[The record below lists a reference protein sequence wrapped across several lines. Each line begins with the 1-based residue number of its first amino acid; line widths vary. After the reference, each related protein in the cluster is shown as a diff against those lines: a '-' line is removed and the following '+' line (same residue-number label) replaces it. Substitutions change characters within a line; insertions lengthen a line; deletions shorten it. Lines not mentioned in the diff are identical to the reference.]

1 MKGQAV
7 YLYAFDV
14 ANEIATERIRE
25 ILCAKPFP
33 FEIRMGKT
41 IPKDVP
47 LYRPL
52 TIALPPRE
60 ADSNVGRVTLK
71 PFVKIFDLGV
81 VSVSIEIPFDRP
93 ATDLVPFHHVTLSDG
108 RTLDKLAGEIR
119 AQVVQ
124 SIRPALLRP
133 TEPGAAPEAYTVFCV
148 ADPDGAPDVPQWVRA
163 RRRDIAALLM
173 EETDAALLSDA
184 QVDEVMDHTLSYT
197 VHDSVV
203 IDWDAALVLD
213 RDAYYD
219 DVLYVLELANLQ
231 LEEFQY
237 IDGTLDALLNR
248 AYDDLDRY
256 FGRTNVFGIPEKTLS
271 SLRRMQMDLTK
282 MSDEA
287 TNIAKFS
294 GDWYL
299 ARVYLACHERFHID
313 GWRAGVRDKLAS
325 LDHLYTLAQ
334 TDINNRRM
342 VLMEGLIIVLFII
355 DLLAL
360 VLAKK

>member
-1 MKGQAV
+1 VKGQAV

-231 LEEFQY
+231 LEEFQF
-237 IDGTLDALLNR
+237 IDRTLDRHLNR
-248 AYDDLDRY
+248 AYDELERY
-256 FGRTNVFGIPEKTLS
+256 YRRIVSLPDKTLS
-271 SLRRMQMDLTK
+271 SLRQMQMDLTK
-282 MSDEA
+282 MSDDV

-299 ARVYLACHERFHID
+299 ARVYLACRDRFHVD
-313 GWRAGVRDKLAS
+313 RWREGVREKLAS
-325 LDHLYTLAQ
+325 LDRLYSLAHSEI
-334 TDINNRRM
+334 TNRRM
-342 VLMEGLIIVLFII
+342 LLLEGIIIVLFII
-355 DLLAL
+355 DLLAI
-360 VLAKK
+360 VFTKR